1 MAITPLSFNTRFSVN
16 THTKSRAPVSSSSDD
31 SDEVAR
37 GAGVIDSSSEYA
49 SMSMLAASHVRRGS
63 SKKGSE
69 EDWLQFSERILD
81 KDADDK
87 VLHIEGLLRNSYENF
102 YCNFLLTLVTY

>member
-1 MAITPLSFNTRFSVN
+1 M
-16 THTKSRAPVSSSSDD
+16 SSSSDD
-31 SDEVAR
+31 SDEAAR

-63 SKKGSE
+63 SKKSSE

-87 VLHIEGLLRNSYENF
+87 VLHIEGLLNKQLMTPKQLRAF
-102 YCNFLLTLVTY
+102 LLQFLLTLVTY